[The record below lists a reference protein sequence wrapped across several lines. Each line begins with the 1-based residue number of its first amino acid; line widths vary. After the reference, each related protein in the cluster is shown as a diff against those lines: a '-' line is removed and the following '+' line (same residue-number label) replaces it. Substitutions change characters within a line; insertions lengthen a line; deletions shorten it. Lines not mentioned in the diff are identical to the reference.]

1 MMTAD
6 DRAGYD
12 LALTIKLDLLERT
25 PQPDC
30 VLLVLAC
37 CWLLADAITQAEAA
51 GGESVE
57 QATAL
62 VFTKLLHSVEALRLA
77 NAEAD
82 ADAAATKH

>member
-1 MMTAD
+1 MMTAE
-6 DRAGYD
+6 DRASYD
-12 LALTIKLDLLERT
+12 LALTIKLDLLERH
-25 PQPDC
+25 PQPDY
-30 VLLVLAC
+30 VLVVLAC

-62 VFTKLLHSVEALRLA
+62 IFTKLLHSVEALKLA